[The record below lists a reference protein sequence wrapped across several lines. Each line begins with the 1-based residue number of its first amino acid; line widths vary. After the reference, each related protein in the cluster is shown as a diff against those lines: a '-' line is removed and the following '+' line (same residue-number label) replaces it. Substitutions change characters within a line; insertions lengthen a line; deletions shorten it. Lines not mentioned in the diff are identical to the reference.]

1 MHKEHNT
8 KNFDNKKEKQGF
20 HLSQIEKKK
29 IDNVLKFFKTSCVG
43 MFQQRSNSKSKK
55 RNVSKNKD

>member
-29 IDNVLKFFKTSCVG
+29 FDNV
-43 MFQQRSNSKSKK
+43 
-55 RNVSKNKD
+55 